1 MSRQAHTRGRI
12 HDVRVRKPKMFE
24 YASRVRNKINE
35 NSDRI
40 QWCMRIPVQ
49 TGQPFQSKLDTDCNA
64 TLASPQIA
72 QQSVDDEE
80 NDGESNQPQ

>member
-1 MSRQAHTRGRI
+1 
-12 HDVRVRKPKMFE
+12 
-24 YASRVRNKINE
+24 
-35 NSDRI
+35 
-40 QWCMRIPVQ
+40 MRIPVQ
-49 TGQPFQSKLDTDCNA
+49 TGQPFQSELDTDCNA